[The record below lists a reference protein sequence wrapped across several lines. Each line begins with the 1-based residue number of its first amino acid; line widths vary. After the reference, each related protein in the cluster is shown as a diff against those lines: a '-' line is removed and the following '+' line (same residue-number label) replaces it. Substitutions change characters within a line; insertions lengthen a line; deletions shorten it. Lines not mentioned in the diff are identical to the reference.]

1 VSAPRRSP
9 LVRLFAQNLHA
20 LRKRAGLSQEAL
32 AADSGLHRN
41 YVGSVERGERNIGI
55 MNVERLAKALGA
67 QPWELLH
74 PGLVV
79 EVPAV
84 PETPRGAGRKP
95 SRRRPA
101 SG

>member
-1 VSAPRRSP
+1 MHS
-9 LVRLFAQNLHA
+9 
-20 LRKRAGLSQEAL
+20 LRKGAGLSQEAL
-32 AADSGLHRN
+32 AAEAGLHRN

-74 PGLVV
+74 PGPVAKP
-79 EVPAV
+79 PAV
-84 PETPRGAGRKP
+84 SERRRLARRKG
-95 SRRRPA
+95 SRRRPRVS